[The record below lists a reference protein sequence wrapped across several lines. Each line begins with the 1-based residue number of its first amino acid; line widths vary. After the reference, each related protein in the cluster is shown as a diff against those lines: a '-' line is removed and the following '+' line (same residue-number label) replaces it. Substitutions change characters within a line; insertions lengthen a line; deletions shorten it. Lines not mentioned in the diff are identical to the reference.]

1 MREGIREE
9 RKEKEMRE
17 EDGVEK
23 NRGQEKGKVGDDEKT
38 EGSRRNKD
46 MVREGKMRSERI
58 KEG

>member
-23 NRGQEKGKVGDDEKT
+23 NRGQEKGKVGNDEKT
-38 EGSRRNKD
+38 EGSGRNKD
-46 MVREGKMRSERI
+46 MVRAGKMRRERI